1 MSMSDREILM
11 LVRQALL
18 LLVDAV
24 ERKLELADRTADI
37 RKRLKELAPKTL
49 STDSF

>member
-1 MSMSDREILM
+1 MNRDDDDVQFWA

-24 ERKLELADRTADI
+24 ERFKLHKKPRTAEL
-37 RKRLKELAPKTL
+37 RKMRGNER
-49 STDSF
+49 D

>member
-1 MSMSDREILM
+1 MSMNDREILM

-24 ERKLELADRTADI
+24 ERKLGLPERTADL
-37 RKRLKELAPKTL
+37 RKKLKEIVREPLVN
-49 STDSF
+49 